1 MIDFCLRLMKHFY
14 FEYWTEMP
22 APQETGDDSS
32 LMLLHNEKLNNNG
45 LMRFSTESKYYEE
58 LGPYFLQE
66 VFETL

>member
-1 MIDFCLRLMKHFY
+1 
-14 FEYWTEMP
+14 MP